1 MPYTVKKRGFLP
13 FLFAA
18 GVLLAVLLLPHGEDV
33 AETSLLR
40 EPAAAYPL
48 GENLVCVSGSGL
60 ELVSPEGET
69 LSMERRFDPELCA
82 SDGESLLLVSDGAA
96 LILGADG
103 SLTELEGSG
112 EVLCTALAGDYA
124 AVSRRSSGY
133 GSAVTFYRG
142 GEAIFTRYTAIG
154 ECSAVALDGEGG
166 ACLSLNSGELLFLS
180 EADELSRVSAPGA
193 GAVFAVDSGYC
204 AETDGGIAFY
214 SNEGEPRGQYSGA
227 YASLRV
233 CSGEAYAFSAFT
245 VRRLGADGSVKSEAE
260 FPEGII
266 SPALGET
273 PGAVLPGRCV
283 ALGRDLEIDFEFENK
298 YPAKYVI
305 TYKNAVAAVWQR
317 AVEIHRK

>member
-18 GVLLAVLLLPHGEDV
+18 AVLLAALLIPRGEGV
-33 AETSLLR
+33 AGSELRR
-40 EPAAAYPL
+40 EPKAAFPL
-48 GENLVCVSGSGL
+48 GENLACVSGSGL
-60 ELVSPEGET
+60 ELLSPDGGT

-96 LILGADG
+96 MILSGDG
-103 SLTELEGSG
+103 SLTELPGEGD
-112 EVLCTALAGDYA
+112 VLCTAISGDYA

-133 GSAVTFYRG
+133 GSAVTFCRG
-142 GEAIFTRYTAIG
+142 GEAIFTRYTALG
-154 ECSAVALDGEGG
+154 ECRSVALDGFGG
-166 ACLSLNSGELLFLS
+166 ACLALNSGELAFLS
-180 EADELSRVSAPGA
+180 GADELCRASAPGA
-193 GAVFAVDSGYC
+193 GAVLAIDGGYC

-214 SNEGEPRGQYSGA
+214 SEKGEPRGQYSGA
-227 YASLRV
+227 YAGLRAY
-233 CSGEAYAFSAFT
+233 SGEAYVFTAFT

-317 AVEIHRK
+317 AAEIHRK